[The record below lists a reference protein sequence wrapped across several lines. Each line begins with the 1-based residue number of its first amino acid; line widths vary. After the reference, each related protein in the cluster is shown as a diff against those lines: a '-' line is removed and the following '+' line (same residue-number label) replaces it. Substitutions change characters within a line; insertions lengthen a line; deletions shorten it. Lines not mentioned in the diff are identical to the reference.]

1 MTSEAQ
7 RKAQAR
13 YRAKNVRV
21 LVEFTPSDTDIIE
34 VFNKITVSRQ
44 AFIKQCIREYIAN
57 DSEVNCD
64 F

>member
-13 YRAKNVRV
+13 YRAKNVCV
-21 LVEFTPSDTDIIE
+21 LVEFTPKDTDIIE

-44 AFIKQCIREYIAN
+44 AFIKKCIREFIAN
-57 DSEVNCD
+57 GSEVNCD

>member
-21 LVEFTPSDTDIIE
+21 LVEFTPRDTDIIE
-34 VFNKITVSRQ
+34 VFKTIPLSRQ
-44 AFIKQCIREYIAN
+44 EFIKQCIREHIKN
-57 DSEVNCD
+57 DN
-64 F
+64 

>member
-1 MTSEAQ
+1 MISEAQ
-7 RKAQAR
+7 RKAQER

-34 VFNKITVSRQ
+34 AFNNITVSRQ
-44 AFIKQCIREYIAN
+44 AFIKRCIRKFIAD
-57 DSEVNCD
+57 DSEGNCD

>member
-1 MTSEAQ
+1 MISEAQ
-7 RKAQAR
+7 RKAQER

-34 VFNKITVSRQ
+34 AFNNITVSRQ
-44 AFIKQCIREYIAN
+44 AFIKRCIRKVIAD
-57 DSEVNCD
+57 DSEGNCD